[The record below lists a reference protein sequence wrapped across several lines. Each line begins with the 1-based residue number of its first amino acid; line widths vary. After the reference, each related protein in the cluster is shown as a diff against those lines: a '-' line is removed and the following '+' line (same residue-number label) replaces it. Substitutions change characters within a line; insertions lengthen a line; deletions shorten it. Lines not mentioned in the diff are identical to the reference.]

1 VEKGLAPIFVDI
13 FVPVVVAIFVVADD
27 VSQRVRTTA
36 KAMPESNTPI
46 IRP

>member
-1 VEKGLAPIFVDI
+1 MEKGLARIFIDI
-13 FVPVVVAIFVVADD
+13 FVPVVVADD

>member
-1 VEKGLAPIFVDI
+1 MGLARIFVAV
-13 FVPVVVAIFVVADD
+13 FVPVVVVIFVVDG

-36 KAMPESNTPI
+36 KAIPTSNTPI